1 MAVCLCDQ
9 SNFPI
14 SKFAN
19 PKFHEMETKTLN
31 KETMTPPPP
40 DFLPLQG
47 TDYVEFYVGNAK
59 QAAHF
64 YKTAFGF
71 KSLAYSGPETGVK
84 DRASYVIRQNKLTF
98 VLTTPLRPENPI
110 ADHIYRHGDGV
121 KVLAL
126 KVEDATAAW
135 NETTKRGGKSYM
147 EPTTLK
153 DENGR
158 VIMSGIH
165 TYGETVH
172 LFIERGDY
180 NGVFMPGFRKWESN
194 YNPPDTGLLYVD
206 HCVGNV
212 GWNQM
217 NPWVKFYEDVM
228 GFRNILTF
236 DDKDI
241 STEYSALMSKV
252 MSNGNGF
259 VKFPINEPAEGK
271 KKSQVEEYLEFY
283 NGEGVQHVA
292 LATGDIVKTVKELM
306 SRGVEFLK
314 VPNTYYDDLLDRV
327 GHIDEDLEPLK
338 ELGILVDRDNEGYL
352 LQIFTKP
359 VQDRP
364 TLFFE
369 VIQRKGA
376 KSFGKGNF
384 KALFEAIEREQAARG
399 NL

>member
-1 MAVCLCDQ
+1 MISELTTEKQ
-9 SNFPI
+9 SP
-14 SKFAN
+14 A
-19 PKFHEMETKTLN
+19 T
-31 KETMTPPPP
+31 
-40 DFLPLQG
+40 DFLPLNG

-71 KSLAYSGPETGVK
+71 QSLAYAGPETGMMDKV
-84 DRASYVIRQNKLTF
+84 SYVIRQNKLTF
-98 VLTTPLRPENPI
+98 VLTTPLRINNEI
-110 ADHIYRHGDGV
+110 ADHIYKHGDGV
-121 KVLAL
+121 KFLAL
-126 KVEDATAAW
+126 KVDDATSAW

-147 EPTTLK
+147 QPTTLK
-153 DENGR
+153 DDNGE
-158 VIMSGIH
+158 VVLSGIH
-165 TYGETVH
+165 TYGDTVH
-172 LFIERGDY
+172 LFIERKNY
-180 NGVFMPGFRKWESN
+180 NGVFMPGFREWKTA
-194 YNPPDTGLLYVD
+194 YNPTDAGLLYVD

-228 GFRNILTF
+228 GFRNILSF
-236 DDKDI
+236 DDNDI

-252 MSNGNGF
+252 MSNGNGY

-271 KKSQVEEYLEFY
+271 KKSQVEEYLDFY

-292 LATGDIVKTVKELM
+292 IATADIVKTVKDLQ

-314 VPNTYYDDLLDRV
+314 IPESYYADVLDRV
-327 GHIDEDLEPLK
+327 GKIDEDLQPLS
-338 ELGILVDRDNEGYL
+338 ELGILIDRDDEGYL
-352 LQIFTKP
+352 LQIFSKP
-359 VQDRP
+359 LEDRP

-369 VIQRKGA
+369 IIQRKGA

-384 KALFEAIEREQAARG
+384 KALFEALEREQDARG